1 MLVNYVCLRSAQH
14 VMWLLYCCYGFD
26 HVCMYQILGTGGDLC
41 YEMEYE
47 RQRHL
52 VIRS

>member
-26 HVCMYQILGTGGDLC
+26 HNQILGTGGDLC

>member
-1 MLVNYVCLRSAQH
+1 
-14 VMWLLYCCYGFD
+14 
-26 HVCMYQILGTGGDLC
+26 MYQILGTGGDLC

-52 VIRS
+52 VIRSRSNWLTKTENQNEVIFLQNL